1 MEPDSEI
8 ANAMAA
14 MLDDGVS
21 SHLTG
26 RLFSAAAAWR
36 ENEPSLRRRAH
47 TFLMEHV
54 SRADGDQAHAI
65 SSAVDRK
72 DTLVPDDFTRE
83 LIVAIAENPSV
94 LKASLTGR
102 FADGLQSLLLYPGFD
117 EPVMYVTERVADLIV
132 GQHGGRHRGFIDG
145 DFVQVAIALQRND
158 GPLRTRAMDVYEKL
172 LDAGAYGAEEAA
184 RAAVGR

>member
-1 MEPDSEI
+1 M
-8 ANAMAA
+8 
-14 MLDDGVS
+14 
-21 SHLTG
+21 
-26 RLFSAAAAWR
+26 
-36 ENEPSLRRRAH
+36 
-47 TFLMEHV
+47 
-54 SRADGDQAHAI
+54 
-65 SSAVDRK
+65 
-72 DTLVPDDFTRE
+72 PDDFTRE